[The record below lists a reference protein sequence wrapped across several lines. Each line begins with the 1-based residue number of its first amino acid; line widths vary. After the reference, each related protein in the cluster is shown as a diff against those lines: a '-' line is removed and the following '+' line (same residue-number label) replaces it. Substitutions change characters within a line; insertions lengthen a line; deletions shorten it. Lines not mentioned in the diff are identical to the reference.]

1 MNDIIIKNPVQKARF
16 EILYNENK
24 DCISNDLELLIKNVI
39 LIFKRHSN
47 NEELIILALIYWL
60 LYFSIIEKNHEII
73 TKKDLENLKIL
84 KNSFKLETK
93 WEFKSF
99 LDEVL
104 VMDKDLFLLK
114 TIIKYN
120 ILSFEKKFINIVPN
134 LNNYYKSI
142 WYLIPYLTY
151 IESPFLSFFQDI
163 YFKKIYPH
171 KFEKTRKYYIEKI
184 SKVEFPWEHM
194 FTIVNN
200 IWELMT
206 ESEVIWKT
214 KVRRKTYFS
223 IYNKLVRKKWA
234 WVLDTIW
241 IRLVFW
247 TIDDLKIFAWNFE
260 NRYVY
265 IDKKDYINNP
275 KENGYRSLHYK
286 YISPYRDT
294 QILVE
299 IQLRTTEMD
308 KEISDKS
315 SISHFSYTV
324 KQNKWHKIFKEIHA
338 GYNYINKKLHRETS
352 KNQNK

>member
-1 MNDIIIKNPVQKARF
+1 MKEIIIKDINQKNRF
-16 EILYNENK
+16 DKLYDQNK
-24 DCISNDLELLIKNVI
+24 DYISNDLELLIKNVI
-39 LIFKRHSN
+39 VIFKRHSD
-47 NEELIILALIYWL
+47 NEELIVLALIYWL
-60 LYFSIIEKNHEII
+60 LYFSIIDKTNENI

-84 KNSFKLETK
+84 KNTFKLETK

-99 LDEVL
+99 LDEVI
-104 VMDKDLFLLK
+104 VMDKELFLLK
-114 TIIKYN
+114 TVIKYN
-120 ILSFEKKFINIVPN
+120 ILSFEKKFINIVDN
-134 LNNYYKSI
+134 QTNYYKSI
-142 WYLIPYLTY
+142 WYTIPYLTY
-151 IESPFLSFFQDI
+151 LESPFLSFFQDI

-171 KFEKTRKYYIEKI
+171 KFEKIRKYYIEKI

-200 IWELMT
+200 ISELMT
-206 ESEVIWKT
+206 ESDVIWKT

-223 IYNKLVRKKWA
+223 IYNKLVRKKWV

-241 IRLVFW
+241 IRLVF
-247 TIDDLKIFAWNFE
+247 TNIDDLNNFAKIFE
-260 NRYVY
+260 NKYVY
-265 IDKKDYINNP
+265 IDKKDYIKSP
-275 KENGYRSLHYK
+275 KENWYKSLHYK

-299 IQLRTTEMD
+299 IQLRTIEMD

-352 KNQNK
+352 ENQNK